1 MMAGNER
8 GLAGCGCLVVIVV
21 VVIIAAGLFMHPF
34 TLRLLGNRFYYSDKV
49 SPGDIIFVPRFS
61 EDRNGELYVDAFR
74 EYWAGNGKTLWI
86 EDEKLLGTSLREFVT
101 RMAKERGIKEEA
113 VKKIEPEGEG
123 LDRELSV
130 KAKVAALKVKRVV
143 VIVPEYASRRFHI
156 LYDSSRASQHMTF
169 MIKGVHVSYFK
180 KDKWWKDE
188 QSRHLL
194 VGEIY
199 DIASLYMNRF
209 RHGDKEDG
217 RKE

>member
-21 VVIIAAGLFMHPF
+21 VVIIAAGLTMHPF
-34 TLRLLGNRFYYSDKV
+34 TLRLLGSRFYYTDKV
-49 SPGDIIFVPRFS
+49 SPGDIILVPRFS
-61 EDRNGELYVDAFR
+61 EDKNGELYVDAFR

-86 EDEKLLGTSLREFVT
+86 EDEKILGTSLREFVA

-113 VKKIEPEGEG
+113 VKKIEAEGEG
-123 LDRELSV
+123 LAREQSV
-130 KAKVAALKVKRVV
+130 MTKIAALKVKGVV
-143 VIVPEYASRRFHI
+143 VIVPEYASRRFRL
-156 LYDSSRASQHMTF
+156 LYDSSKVSQHTTF

-199 DIASLYMNRF
+199 DIASLYVNRF
-209 RHGDKEDG
+209 KHGDKDEVK
-217 RKE
+217 KE